1 MNKLKSV
8 ALTTSLFLIGL
19 EQAFAK
25 ATLADGTVVT
35 PEMSASSAALVL
47 GLMVG
52 LVALISEH
60 RRK

>member
-1 MNKLKSV
+1 MNKLKSL

-19 EQAFAK
+19 QQVSAAAK
-25 ATLADGTVVT
+25 LAGDTLAT
-35 PEMSASSAALVL
+35 PEMSASSAALGL
-47 GLMVG
+47 GLMAG